1 MADARLR
8 RRSVLTG
15 GALLA
20 AGAPALLVGCSSSD
34 EPGDESGDDA
44 GEPAASTTPPRLE
57 DLDLSDWEVVRGQ
70 FALDPE
76 LAHFAAFVLASHP
89 APVRAAIERWRDAF
103 DADPAATVAGE
114 LAHDEEVRTAAAGYL
129 GVRPAEVALTD
140 STTMG
145 LGLVYHGLP
154 LCPGDH
160 VLTTTHDFYAT
171 HEALR
176 LAAARAG
183 AEVERIAL
191 YDDPAAA
198 GADELAGRVAAAI
211 RPQTKVVALTW
222 VHSSTG
228 VKLPV
233 RAIADAVADANAGR
247 AEADRAILVLDAI
260 HGLGADAARP
270 GDLGCD
276 VFVSGTHKWL
286 FGPRGTGIVWAAPA
300 AGAAVAPTIPS
311 FTAPSFVNWLTGGDE
326 PSPFGVGNTPGG
338 YQAFEHRWAVTE
350 AFAFHQAIGPDRV
363 AARTQELATRLKDG
377 LAELP
382 GVRLVTPRDPALS
395 AGLVCVDVAG
405 RDPAEVVQQLLD
417 QRIVASVTPYSEP
430 YVRFGASIV
439 TTPEQ
444 VDAAVE
450 AVAGLAR

>member
-1 MADARLR
+1 MADERLR
-8 RRSVLTG
+8 RRSVLAG

-20 AGAPALLVGCSSSD
+20 GGVPALLAGCSSGGDSD
-34 EPGDESGDDA
+34 GGHSDA
-44 GEPAASTTPPRLE
+44 SAAATSPPSLD

-76 LAHFAAFVLASHP
+76 LAHFAAYVLAGHP

-103 DADPAATVAGE
+103 DADPAAAVVDEVAR
-114 LAHDEEVRTAAAGYL
+114 DEEVRTAAAGYL
-129 GVRPAEVALTD
+129 GVDAAEIALTD

-145 LGLVYHGLP
+145 LGLVYHGLA
-154 LCPGDH
+154 LRPGDH

-176 LAAARAG
+176 LSAARSG
-183 AEVERIAL
+183 AEVEQVAL
-191 YDDPAAA
+191 YDDPAAVSV
-198 GADELAGRVAAAI
+198 DEITGRLAAAI
-211 RPQTKVVALTW
+211 RPRTRIVALTW
-222 VHSSTG
+222 VHSNTG

-233 RAIADAVADANAGR
+233 RAIADAVAAANTGR
-247 AEADRAILVLDAI
+247 AEADRAVLVLDAV

-286 FGPRGTGIVWAAPA
+286 FGPRGTGLVWAAA
-300 AGAAVAPTIPS
+300 GAGAAVAPTIPS
-311 FTAPSFVNWLTGGDE
+311 FTAPSFVNWLTGDDQ

-338 YQAFEHRWAVTE
+338 YQAFEHRWAATE

-363 AARTQELATRLKDG
+363 AARTEELATRLKDG
-377 LAELP
+377 LAEVG
-382 GVRLVTPRDPALS
+382 GVRLVTPRDPELS
-395 AGLVCVDVAG
+395 AGLVCLDVTRG
-405 RDPAEVVQQLLD
+405 DPAELVQRLRD
-417 QRIVASVTPYSEP
+417 QRIVASLTPYRET

-439 TTPEQ
+439 TTPGQ
-444 VDAAVE
+444 VDDAVE